1 MNLLED
7 LCLLENAFK
16 FLDNDV
22 IDPHFLTNQVLG
34 LVLRVVCVAESA
46 VVAYLELEEF
56 VPEPSMFVADV
67 VTEVELFA
75 AGR

>member
-46 VVAYLELEEF
+46 VVADLELEEF
-56 VPEPSMFVADV
+56 VAESAMLVTDIVA
-67 VTEVELFA
+67 EVELFA

>member
-46 VVAYLELEEF
+46 VVADLELKEF
-56 VPEPSMFVADV
+56 VAESAMLVTDIVA
-67 VTEVELFA
+67 EVELFA

>member
-1 MNLLED
+1 MDLLQD
-7 LCLLENAFK
+7 LRLFDDALEFVDDQVVDPDLLADQI
-16 FLDNDV
+16 LC
-22 IDPHFLTNQVLG
+22 

-46 VVAYLELEEF
+46 VVADLELEEF